1 MYNIYMDKSEE
12 QIIEELKQKSKNI
25 IKYIDD
31 GLNENDAILF
41 AGLSQIEYSEMLKKV
56 PAIKDLVNKAIVG
69 YKHKLIKTVSETAGQ
84 GDSKMAQWLL
94 EKKFGEEFN
103 QKVKDGVG
111 NNTAMDMLF
120 AAVKHVQQDGSSTTL
135 IGIKKSPIKTKEIPT
150 YDTQLIL
157 DETL

>member
-1 MYNIYMDKSEE
+1 MYNIYMEKSED
-12 QIIEELKQKSKNI
+12 ELKEKAKKI
-25 IKYIDD
+25 VKYIDD
-31 GLNENDAILF
+31 GLSENDAILF
-41 AGLSQIEYSEMLKKV
+41 AGLSQIEYSDMIKRV
-56 PAIKDLVNKAIVG
+56 PIIKDLVNKAIVG

-94 EKKFGEEFN
+94 EKKFGEEYN

-135 IGIKKSPIKTKEIPT
+135 IGIKHKSVKQIPS
-150 YDTQLIL
+150 YDTQLL
-157 DETL
+157 DTIDDIN

>member
-1 MYNIYMDKSEE
+1 MEKSEDD
-12 QIIEELKQKSKNI
+12 LKEKSKKI

-31 GLNENDAILF
+31 GLTENDAVLF
-41 AGLSQIEYSEMLKKV
+41 AGLSQLEYSDMIKKI

-84 GDSKMAQWLL
+84 GDSKLAQWLL
-94 EKKFGEEFN
+94 EKKFGEEYN

-135 IGIKKSPIKTKEIPT
+135 IGIKQKTIPT
-150 YDTQLIL
+150 YDTQLTIK
-157 DETL
+157 DTL

>member
-1 MYNIYMDKSEE
+1 MEKSEDD
-12 QIIEELKQKSKNI
+12 LKEKSKKI

-31 GLNENDAILF
+31 GLTENDAVLF
-41 AGLSQIEYSEMLKKV
+41 AGLSQLEYSDMIKKI

-84 GDSKMAQWLL
+84 GDSKLAQWLL
-94 EKKFGEEFN
+94 EKKFGEEYN

-135 IGIKKSPIKTKEIPT
+135 IGIKQKNIPT
-150 YDTQLIL
+150 YDTQLTIK
-157 DETL
+157 DTL

>member
-1 MYNIYMDKSEE
+1 MYNIYMEKSED
-12 QIIEELKQKSKNI
+12 ELKEKAKKI
-25 IKYIDD
+25 VKYIDD
-31 GLNENDAILF
+31 GLSENDAILF
-41 AGLSQIEYSEMLKKV
+41 AGLSQLEYSDMIKRV
-56 PAIKDLVNKAIVG
+56 PVIKDLVNKAIVG

-94 EKKFGEEFN
+94 EKKFGEEYN

-135 IGIKKSPIKTKEIPT
+135 IGIKHKSLVKELPS
-150 YDTQLIL
+150 YDTQLL
-157 DETL
+157 DTIEN